1 MQMMM
6 RQQGSLYLAAALCAS
21 LEGRGARER
30 LTLALRHYE
39 RALAPQLLA
48 QAAVLPAMERCAAE
62 ARLELA
68 NFYLT
73 WGTMSGGEQVKHL
86 EAALSH
92 ARAPQKTEGLPID
105 VVAPLVQSI
114 VEKVG
119 NALSFLLVALVG
131 RALGLVWKGFA
142 SVGPKAKRSESSS
155 SSPPSSNS
163 REKDGADVAAIN
175 NNSDGDVSPPPQF
188 LNLVPT

>member
-48 QAAVLPAMERCAAE
+48 QAAVSPAMERCAAE

-105 VVAPLVQSI
+105 VVAPLVDAEERALRELI
-114 VEKVG
+114 RAHAANG
-119 NALSFLLVALVG
+119 NASRSAALKEEY
-131 RALGLVWKGFA
+131 RAVLQRKAA
-142 SVGPKAKRSESSS
+142 SK
-155 SSPPSSNS
+155 
-163 REKDGADVAAIN
+163 
-175 NNSDGDVSPPPQF
+175 
-188 LNLVPT
+188 